1 MTFLFALKK
10 SSPTAS
16 GTEEEECFPVF
27 GRRRDWQ
34 VGRQERREGGKRGRE
49 ADREQTLAERGGCLP
64 LPSFVVRW
72 GMQTDD
78 CCNCK
83 GFLVWVS
90 WSVYICLAMA
100 LTLGRSD
107 GPSGQGF
114 SSLRVEALLSKM
126 TLEDK
131 VTSCFVFLLALHS

>member
-1 MTFLFALKK
+1 M
-10 SSPTAS
+10 
-16 GTEEEECFPVF
+16 FPRF
-27 GRRRDWQ
+27 RKAEGLAGRQ
-34 VGRQERREGGKRGRE
+34 QERRGGGKRGRE

-64 LPSFVVRW
+64 LPFFVVRW

-131 VTSCFVFLLALHS
+131 VTSRFVSSLGSAQLAP